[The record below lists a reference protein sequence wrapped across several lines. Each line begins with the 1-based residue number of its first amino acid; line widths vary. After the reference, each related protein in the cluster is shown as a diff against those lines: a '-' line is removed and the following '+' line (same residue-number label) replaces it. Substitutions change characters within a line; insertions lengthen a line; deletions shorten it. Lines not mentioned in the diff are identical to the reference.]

1 MQSNDCMRTSTVIA
15 SIPRLRP
22 ASRWSSPRGF
32 FMHTRIAL
40 CLLTTMLLTG
50 CGSSKPQST
59 RMTAED
65 LTEMSEAMAQSLAQ
79 SDALR
84 DRTAGSTPWVISID
98 RVQNLT
104 KDIITESE
112 RWYVIQ
118 RLRSSLP
125 IRAMSQQ
132 KNITFVIPRER
143 LDAIRNNPKIDVSDD
158 PNFGSQR
165 TPTHQM
171 NAKFIGGER
180 ADATNRTDTYY
191 CEFEIMNLATGVPEW
206 TDRFEYKRTAKGHVW
221 D

>member
-1 MQSNDCMRTSTVIA
+1 MLS
-15 SIPRLRP
+15 L
-22 ASRWSSPRGF
+22 
-32 FMHTRIAL
+32 L
-40 CLLTTMLLTG
+40 CSCATT
-50 CGSSKPQST
+50 KPQST

-65 LTEMSEAMAQSLAQ
+65 FTEMSEAMAQSLAR

-84 DRTAGSTPWVISID
+84 DRTPASESWVISID

-132 KNITFVIPRER
+132 KNIVFVIPRER
-143 LDAIRNNPKIDVSDD
+143 LDAIRNNPNIDVSDD
-158 PNFGSQR
+158 PAFGDRR

-171 NAKFIGGER
+171 TAKFIGSER
-180 ADATNRTDTYY
+180 ADATHRTDTYY
-191 CEFEIMNLATGVPEW
+191 CEFEMMNLATGVPEW
-206 TDRFEYKRTAKGHVW
+206 TDRFEYKRQATGHVW

>member
-1 MQSNDCMRTSTVIA
+1 MAIRLVIT
-15 SIPRLRP
+15 
-22 ASRWSSPRGF
+22 F
-32 FMHTRIAL
+32 F
-40 CLLTTMLLTG
+40 CLLSMASCATAPK
-50 CGSSKPQST
+50 SS
-59 RMTAED
+59 RMTTED
-65 LTEMSEAMAQSLAQ
+65 FTEMSEAMAQSLAQ
-79 SDALR
+79 SDALGN
-84 DRTAGSTPWVISID
+84 RTPASEPWVISID

-132 KNITFVIPRER
+132 KNIVFVIPRER
-143 LDAIRNNPKIDVSDD
+143 LDAIRNNPNIDVSDD
-158 PNFGSQR
+158 PNFGIQR

-171 NAKFIGGER
+171 TAKFIGSER
-180 ADATNRTDTYY
+180 AIALTRTDTYY

-206 TDRFEYKRTAKGHVW
+206 TDRFEYKRQAHGHIW

>member
-1 MQSNDCMRTSTVIA
+1 MT
-15 SIPRLRP
+15 RLVL
-22 ASRWSSPRGF
+22 S
-32 FMHTRIAL
+32 L
-40 CLLTTMLLTG
+40 CLLTLTG
-50 CGSSKPQST
+50 CATAPQSS
-59 RMTAED
+59 RMTTED
-65 LTEMSEAMAQSLAQ
+65 FTDMSEAMAQSLAR
-79 SDALR
+79 SSALR
-84 DRTAGSTPWVISID
+84 DRTPQSEPWVISID

-132 KNITFVIPRER
+132 KNITFIMPKER
-143 LDAIRNNPKIDVSDD
+143 LDALRSNPKIDVSDD
-158 PNFGSQR
+158 ANLGSQR

-171 NAKFIGGER
+171 TGKFIGSER
-180 ADATNRTDTYY
+180 ATSLQRTDSYF

-206 TDRFEYKRTAKGHVW
+206 TDKFEYKRDAVGHVW

>member
-1 MQSNDCMRTSTVIA
+1 MLIRLALLSVCLALTSCATTG
-15 SIPRLRP
+15 
-22 ASRWSSPRGF
+22 ASRSS
-32 FMHTRIAL
+32 
-40 CLLTTMLLTG
+40 
-50 CGSSKPQST
+50 
-59 RMTAED
+59 RMTTED

-84 DRTAGSTPWVISID
+84 NRTPTSEPWVISID

-104 KDIITESE
+104 TDIITESE

-132 KNITFVIPRER
+132 KNITFVIPKER
-143 LDAIRNNPKIDVSDD
+143 LDAMRNDPKIDVSTD
-158 PNFGSQR
+158 PNFGTQR

-171 NAKFIGGER
+171 TAKFMGSER
-180 ADATNRTDTYY
+180 AIALARTDTYY
-191 CEFEIMNLATGVPEW
+191 CEFEIMNFATGVPEW
-206 TDRFEYKRTAKGHVW
+206 TDRFEYKREAVGHIW